1 MTVHFYILTSLATS
15 SHLVQICSS
24 LHFLSLFFD
33 LLHSPGPPTHPATH
47 PALKTKVLKKIV
59 SFKTISMAT
68 DFQSYLSNNIALT
81 VRPGRAEYD
90 VA

>member
-1 MTVHFYILTSLATS
+1 MTVHFYILTGLATS

-33 LLHSPGPPTHPATH
+33 LLHSPGPPTH